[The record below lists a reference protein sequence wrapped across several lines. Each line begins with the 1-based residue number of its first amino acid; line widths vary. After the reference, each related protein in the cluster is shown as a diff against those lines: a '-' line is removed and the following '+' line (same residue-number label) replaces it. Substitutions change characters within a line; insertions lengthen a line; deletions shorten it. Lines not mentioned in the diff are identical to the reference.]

1 MVKLVD
7 GVCEQNVSRIR
18 FGWNRP
24 DALRPEDVNVLQL
37 NLGSL
42 VMENGEVDIEPPQC
56 ELCSPLLAIRGKDD
70 VTIQKSQ
77 AIVGSA
83 EVGLGSL
90 FA

>member
-1 MVKLVD
+1 
-7 GVCEQNVSRIR
+7 
-18 FGWNRP
+18 
-24 DALRPEDVNVLQL
+24 
-37 NLGSL
+37 
-42 VMENGEVDIEPPQC
+42 MENGEVDIEPPQC

-83 EVGLGSL
+83 EVGLGGF